1 VGYRNQELQPL
12 RKRLVV
18 RAASTFFT
26 LISGVSGVKTAF
38 LQNSPMKG
46 VHGYFSEKAQIT
58 PLDATQMIF

>member
-26 LISGVSGVKTAF
+26 LISGVILA
-38 LQNSPMKG
+38 
-46 VHGYFSEKAQIT
+46 FSEKYPCTPFMGEFCKNALLM